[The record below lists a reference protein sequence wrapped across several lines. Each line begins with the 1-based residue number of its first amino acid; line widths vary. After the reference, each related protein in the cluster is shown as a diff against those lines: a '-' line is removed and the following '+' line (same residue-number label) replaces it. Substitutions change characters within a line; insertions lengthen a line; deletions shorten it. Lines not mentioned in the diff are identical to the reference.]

1 MVMDQHPLTSFK
13 MCCLFV
19 LSFVVILIT
28 DGSQIFSVAKASLRH
43 GLFLPSGSRGL
54 ASQVFALLSSLLKN
68 YFSGSPHVVTNSR

>member
-1 MVMDQHPLTSFK
+1 MVMDQHPLTSFR
-13 MCCLFV
+13 MCCLCV
-19 LSFVVILIT
+19 LSFVVLIT

-68 YFSGSPHVVTNSR
+68 YFSGSPHVVTNSH